1 MYVRVAHDGSVPA
14 MYDPCH
20 PIIDN
25 VFFEF
30 TGVTATNQGV
40 AGLQTGDF
48 GRSTID
54 LVVNAICAQGYNGTD
69 CNTFCEEIDG
79 TLTCREDEIMVPT
92 TSTVVNPTSSETIC
106 MTDPTSSQTNSVQE
120 TDDTSTSSQTSTS
133 SSVTVLVSTSG
144 LSTQRSDNIL
154 AIAVGVGVGGAVF
167 LCLLV
172 GLIILL
178 LCLVCRVR
186 RNKQKSKQLILLII
200 NFCRAL

>member
-30 TGVTATNQGV
+30 TGVTATNQRV
-40 AGLQTGDF
+40 IELQTGVF
-48 GRSTID
+48 SRSTIE
-54 LVVNAICAQGYNGTD
+54 LSVNVICAQGYNGTD
-69 CNTFCEEIDG
+69 CNTFCEEING
-79 TLTCREDEIMVPT
+79 TLTCREDEITVPT
-92 TSTVVNPTSSETIC
+92 TSSAVNPASSGTIC
-106 MTDPTSSQTNSVQE
+106 MATDPTSTLSPSSQPTTSEQE
-120 TDDTSTSSQTSTS
+120 TDDTSTSSPTSSS
-133 SSVTVLVSTSG
+133 SSVTVLVSTGG
-144 LSTQRSDNIL
+144 LSNQRSVNIL

-186 RNKQKSKQLILLII
+186 RNKRKSK
-200 NFCRAL
+200 

>member
-1 MYVRVAHDGSVPA
+1 

-25 VFFEF
+25 VFLEF

-40 AGLQTGDF
+40 IEVQTGDF
-48 GRSTID
+48 GRSTIE
-54 LVVNAICAQGYNGTD
+54 LSVNVICALGYNGTD

-79 TLTCREDEIMVPT
+79 TLTCRDDELPT
-92 TSTVVNPTSSETIC
+92 TPSVVNPTSSETIC
-106 MTDPTSSQTNSVQE
+106 MVTDPTSTLSPSSQPATSGPD
-120 TDDTSTSSQTSTS
+120 TDPTSASSGDTDPSTQTIDTSTSSQTSS
-133 SSVTVLVSTSG
+133 SFSVTVLVSTGG
-144 LSTQRSDNIL
+144 LSNQRSDNIL

-186 RNKQKSKQLILLII
+186 RNKQKSK
-200 NFCRAL
+200 

>member
-1 MYVRVAHDGSVPA
+1 

-30 TGVTATNQGV
+30 TGITATNQGV
-40 AGLQTGDF
+40 IDMQTGDF
-48 GRSTID
+48 GRSTIE
-54 LVVNAICAQGYNGTD
+54 LSVNVICAQGYNGTD
-69 CNTFCEEIDG
+69 CNTFCEEIGG
-79 TLTCREDEIMVPT
+79 TLTCRDDEIPT
-92 TSTVVNPTSSETIC
+92 APSVVNPTSSETIC
-106 MTDPTSSQTNSVQE
+106 MATDPTSDPSTQTI
-120 TDDTSTSSQTSTS
+120 DTSTSSQNSSS
-133 SSVTVLVSTSG
+133 SSVTVLVSTGG
-144 LSTQRSDNIL
+144 LSNQRSDNIL

-186 RNKQKSKQLILLII
+186 RNKQKSK
-200 NFCRAL
+200 